1 MKTKSL
7 DDTPIYY
14 EDVPIK
20 GSRPVKRI
28 GKYGDGKRTRT
39 HSVATTKESNH
50 VASVI
55 GERLLIIKIATLSL
69 VKDIL
74 K

>member
-28 GKYGDGKRTRT
+28 GKYGDGKRT
-39 HSVATTKESNH
+39 HSVAATKESNH

>member
-28 GKYGDGKRTRT
+28 GKYGDGKRT
-39 HSVATTKESNH
+39 HSVAATKESNH

-55 GERLLIIKIATLSL
+55 GERL
-69 VKDIL
+69 
-74 K
+74 